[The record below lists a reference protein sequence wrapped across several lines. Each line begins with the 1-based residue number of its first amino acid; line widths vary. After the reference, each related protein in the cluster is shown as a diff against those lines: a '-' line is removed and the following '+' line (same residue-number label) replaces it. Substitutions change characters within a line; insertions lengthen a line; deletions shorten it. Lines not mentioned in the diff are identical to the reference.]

1 MSEHKRLLIAVDGS
15 EQSFEAVRYASRVL
29 SPEKTEVVL
38 FHVESKIPESFW
50 DIEQDPSFRHRL
62 APVVAWDMQQSK
74 ALEEFMERCRQ
85 IFVDQGVPGQAI
97 DVKIQERQIGIA
109 RDIAR
114 EAQGAYDAVVVGRWG
129 MSKMKDLVWGSIANK
144 LVGHLIHLPVWVVGG
159 SPQPG
164 KYLVAVDG
172 SDEAMRAVD
181 YVGTM
186 LAGTDCEVTLFHVL
200 RGFEYLSLAY
210 EGDFVPSPE
219 IMGSEEIREEFHK
232 AEEATKA
239 VFHEAESRLEK
250 VGLKKDQIQNKM
262 VTGATSR
269 AKAIVAEAKNEG
281 YHTIVVGRRG
291 LSRVVEFF
299 MGRVSSKVV
308 QLAKEMAIWV
318 VG

>member
-1 MSEHKRLLIAVDGS
+1 MNEKRRLLIAVDGS

-29 SPEKTEVVL
+29 SPEKTKVVL
-38 FHVESKIPESFW
+38 FHVQSKIPESFW
-50 DIEQDPSFRHRL
+50 DIEQDPAFRHRL

-74 ALEEFMERCRQ
+74 ALEEFMARSRQ

-97 DVKIQERQIGIA
+97 DVKIQERKIGIA

-114 EAQGAYDAVVVGRWG
+114 EAQGEYDAVVVGRWG

-159 SPQPG
+159 SPRPG

-186 LAGTDCEVTLFHVL
+186 LAGTECEVTLFHVL

-219 IMGSEEIREEFHK
+219 VMGSEEIREEFHK
-232 AEEATKA
+232 AEEAIKA
-239 VFHEAESRLEK
+239 VFSEAGSRLEK
-250 VGLKKDQIQNKM
+250 VGLKKDQIQHKM

-269 AKAIVAEAKNEG
+269 AKAIVEEAKNEG
-281 YHTIVVGRRG
+281 YDTIVVGRRG

-308 QLAKEMAIWV
+308 QLAKEMAVWV

>member
-232 AEEATKA
+232 AEEAIKA
-239 VFHEAESRLEK
+239 VFNEAESRLEK
-250 VGLKKDQIQNKM
+250 GGLKKDQIQNKM

-269 AKAIVAEAKNEG
+269 AKAIVQETKNEG
-281 YHTIVVGRRG
+281 YDTIVVGRRG

-308 QLAKEMAIWV
+308 QLAKEMAVWV